1 MSFGSLIFTPL
12 VKKLQERYGSRQQYE
27 RMEKLGAQSDRFTNF
42 ETEFLADRD
51 SFYWATVGAT
61 GWPYVQHR
69 GGPKGFLKV
78 IDDHTLAIADFRGN
92 KQFISTG
99 NLLTDNRVAMILV
112 DYPRQARLKI
122 LGRVEIFEGEKAGRW
137 LERVRIPG
145 YEAII
150 ERVFLIHVEAYD
162 WNCPQ
167 HITPRYTAE
176 EIREGMHAVEQRT
189 QALEQENEA
198 LRKQLEQLKAH

>member
-1 MSFGSLIFTPL
+1 MSFGSLAFTPL
-12 VKKLQERYGSRQQYE
+12 VKYLQERYGSRQQYE
-27 RMEKLGAQSDRFTNF
+27 RMEKSGAQRDRFTNF

-51 SFYWATVGAT
+51 SFYWATVGSS

-122 LGRVEIFEGEKAGRW
+122 LGRVEVFEGEKAGKW

-145 YEAII
+145 YQAII
-150 ERVFLIHVEAYD
+150 ERVFLIHVEVYD

-176 EIREGMHAVEQRT
+176 EIREGMQAEEQRVH
-189 QALEQENEA
+189 ALEQENEA
-198 LRKQLEQLKAH
+198 LRKQLEKLNAH